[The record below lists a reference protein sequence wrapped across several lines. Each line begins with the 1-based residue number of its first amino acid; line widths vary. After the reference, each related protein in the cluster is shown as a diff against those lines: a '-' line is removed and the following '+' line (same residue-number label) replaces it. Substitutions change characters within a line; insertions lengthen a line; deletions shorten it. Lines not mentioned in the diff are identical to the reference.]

1 MATTTF
7 SADGSSLTLAF
18 SAEEQ
23 TKAARCRTAY
33 GDAAF
38 GVTVVNWLDER
49 QRHLDERD
57 AKTLKANAD
66 SLTAAEKAQIPSPIR
81 TKLGL

>member
-1 MATTTF
+1 MAMVTF
-7 SADGSSLTLAF
+7 SADGSSLALAF
-18 SAEEQ
+18 SAEEK
-23 TKAARCRTAY
+23 TKAARCRAAY

-57 AKTLKANAD
+57 ATTLKANAD
-66 SLTAAEKAQIPSPIR
+66 SLTAAEKASIPQPVR
-81 TKLGL
+81 AKLGL